1 VTVFGPLDGAIVGLY
16 LAATMVVGLLVRR
29 YVSSVDTF
37 LVAGRQMDV
46 YLGVA
51 SLAATECGIG

>member
-1 VTVFGPLDGAIVGLY
+1 MTVFGPLDGAIVCLC
-16 LAATMVVGLLVRR
+16 LAVSMVAGVLVRR
-29 YVSSVDTF
+29 YVGSVDTF